1 MHALRVRRQAIG
13 WLAAGIVAGGLVV
26 GGAWYATSSQ
36 LDDRLLAALTG
47 RAAAQEIAPPASPT
61 PAAQN
66 SRRPAGIVTEITAE
80 PAAFTIRAQA
90 GDETTFQVLDTTVFM
105 AGHDRP
111 YRFDLLKQGDQ
122 VTVRGGGAGK
132 AAEGAQATAPTVNGK
147 GKNKQARAAGP
158 NGMAN
163 EEPIARQVMVRPAGE
178 KMKQGKNG
186 QATSRPASSTDGGSD
201 ATRQ

>member
-13 WLAAGIVAGGLVV
+13 WLAAGVVAGGLVV

-36 LDDRLLAALTG
+36 LDDRLLADLTG
-47 RAAAQEIAPPASPT
+47 RAAAQEIAPPASPKPT
-61 PAAQN
+61 AQN
-66 SRRPAGIVTEITAE
+66 SRRPAGVVTEITAE
-80 PAAFTIRAQA
+80 PAAFTIRSET

-105 AGHDRP
+105 AGNDRP

-122 VTVRGGGAGK
+122 VTVRGGAGK
-132 AAEGAQATAPTVNGK
+132 ATEGAQAAAPTVNGK

-158 NGMAN
+158 NGMAD

-186 QATSRPASSTDGGSD
+186 QAASRPASSTDGGND